1 MNTFISSNTKPLFE
15 NIQPYDYLEP
25 VKLLA
30 EDHKKITPNYYRD
43 LLSGLNY
50 DKLLKKKEI
59 LPQSDINDKIML
71 EYLKCFSDNN
81 IIVVYPKALS
91 KKDKLKDM
99 FTLLDD
105 NGRVYYKK
113 YLTIDYYQAYN
124 LIYQFYAN
132 APRMKSNNHIIYK
145 LDRLGFKIGSTYEI
159 LIIVYQ
165 HLNIAN
171 KINGST
177 TPFKSELRNIFLSED
192 IKNTNIDPQLDI
204 YPREYDYIHVNDT
217 FNETINYSYLFLDSN
232 TIEFTKKQLSWRL
245 LEFTDGINKFNNL
258 LQLLF
263 KLPLLERNKFLF
275 ISSTILFSYG
285 IRAMNDIDGIILDN
299 TNITQE
305 IKEYIDKHEESIDI
319 YYNNAFDKTNVN
331 QEWEDTLNERAKL
344 LGASS
349 FNELIINPKYH
360 YYFMG
365 VKLLKLDY
373 EIILRHLRGRPAQV
387 TDLLAISRLLNI
399 NIKTDIPHKIVTF
412 NSVSKTTE
420 TKIVKKQEY
429 LGTMKNYFKKRYFI
443 NITEEQIEL
452 WINSTNNNSPLN
464 IKPHDIEINTKNN
477 IYTLELPK
485 SYTMKDLY
493 YKTPNI
499 SNNKIIFPDLIEL
512 SKMGF
517 NSYTTI
523 LSDDKPYL
531 YYGEDW
537 KTLNLCNKEP
547 REIYDKKNNK
557 LRVLTFNVHNF
568 ITRCNQGIAPMFN
581 NNFNQFKKGR
591 DFNKFYE
598 FFKKVNADVIC
609 LQEFV
614 PIPSSSLTE
623 DITDYDEIQKI
634 NFEYI
639 NEQMK
644 KLGYNYSCIGETV
657 KNNFTLKEPRTY
669 YMICNA
675 TYSKLPII
683 EEKIFHL
690 FINRNITAIKINYNH
705 QPVWILNTHLAYF
718 PDKTPVDLNKD
729 SIVLQFE
736 TIKYIIEK
744 EFKDNIIFC
753 GDFNINLYT
762 QQNNYRY
769 KNFDKVKNIT
779 DLFNNSSKI
788 SIPTNFSQNE
798 QTDYILYSK
807 NSKLHP
813 AYNLIINSNLS
824 DHNPI
829 LTDFYSS

>member
-1 MNTFISSNTKPLFE
+1 MNTFISSNTNPLFE
-15 NIQPYDYLEP
+15 NITPYNYLEP
-25 VKLLA
+25 IKLLA
-30 EDHKKITPNYYRD
+30 EHHKEIKPNYYRD
-43 LLSGLNY
+43 ILSGQNY
-50 DKLLKKKEI
+50 DKLLKNKED
-59 LPQSDINDKIML
+59 LPQSDINDRIML
-71 EYLKCFSDNN
+71 EYSKCFSDNN
-81 IIVVYPKALS
+81 FIVVYPKALS
-91 KKDKLKDM
+91 KKDKLKDL
-99 FTLLDD
+99 FKLLND

-113 YLTIDYYQAYN
+113 YLTVDYYQAYN
-124 LIYQFYAN
+124 LVYQLYAN
-132 APRMKSNNHIIYK
+132 SPRMKSNNHIVYK
-145 LDRLGFKIGSTYEI
+145 LDRLGFKLGYTHEI

-171 KINGST
+171 KINGSS
-177 TPFKSELRNIFLSED
+177 TPFKSEIRNIFLSED
-192 IKNTNIDPQLDI
+192 IKNINIDPQLDI

-245 LEFTDGINKFNNL
+245 IEFSDGIITFNKV

-275 ISSTILFSYG
+275 ISSTVLFSYG
-285 IRAMNDIDGIILDN
+285 IRAMNDIDGFMLDN
-299 TNITQE
+299 TTISQE
-305 IKEYIDKHEESIDI
+305 IKEYIDKNDKSIDI
-319 YYNNAFDKTNVN
+319 YYNNAFDKANIN
-331 QEWEDTLNERAKL
+331 KEWEDTLNERAKL
-344 LGASS
+344 LGASN
-349 FNELIINPKYH
+349 FNELVINPKYH

-365 VKLLKLDY
+365 VKLLKLEN
-373 EIILRHLRGRPAQV
+373 EIILRNLRGRPAQL
-387 TDLLAISRLLNI
+387 TDLLAINRLLNI
-399 NIKTDIPHKIVTF
+399 NIKTSIPISIELF
-412 NSVSKTTE
+412 NTEEKTTE
-420 TKIVKKQEY
+420 TKIVNKKEY
-429 LGTMKNYFKKRYFI
+429 ISTMKHYFKRRYFI
-443 NITEEQIEL
+443 NITDEQVESWL
-452 WINSTNNNSPLN
+452 NSTNNTSPLI
-464 IKPHDIEINTKNN
+464 IKPHDIEINSKNN

-499 SNNKIIFPDLIEL
+499 SNNKIIFPTLIEL

-517 NSYTTI
+517 NTYSSI
-523 LSDDKPYL
+523 FSDDKPYI

-537 KTLNLCNKEP
+537 KKSDLCDRKP
-547 REIYDKKNNK
+547 REIFDKRDNK

-568 ITRCNQGIAPMFN
+568 ITRCNQGIAPLFN
-581 NNFNQFKKGR
+581 NNFNQFKNGR
-591 DFNKFYE
+591 DFSKFYE

-614 PIPSSSLTE
+614 PILDKIPD
-623 DITDYDEIQKI
+623 DITDYNDMQKI

-644 KLGYNYSCIGETV
+644 KLGYNYSCIGDTV
-657 KNNFTLKEPRTY
+657 KNNFTLNEPRSY

-675 TYSKLPII
+675 IYSKLPIE
-683 EEKIFHL
+683 EEKILHL

-705 QPVWILNTHLAYF
+705 QPVWILNTHLAYY
-718 PDKTPVDLNKD
+718 PDKTPIDLKKD
-729 SIVLQFE
+729 TIVLQFE
-736 TIKYIIEK
+736 VIKYIIEN

-779 DLFNNSSKI
+779 NLFNNSSKI

-813 AYNLIINSNLS
+813 AYSLIINSDLS

>member
-25 VKLLA
+25 IKLLA
-30 EDHKKITPNYYRD
+30 ENHKEIKPNYYRD
-43 LLSGLNY
+43 ILSGLNY

-71 EYLKCFSDNN
+71 EYSKSFSDNN
-81 IIVVYPKALS
+81 FIIVYPKALS
-91 KKDKLKDM
+91 KKDKLKDL
-99 FTLLDD
+99 FKLLDN

-124 LIYQFYAN
+124 IIYQLYAN
-132 APRMKSNNHIIYK
+132 ASRMKSNNHIVYK
-145 LDRLGFKIGSTYEI
+145 LDRLGFKIGYTNDI

-177 TPFKSELRNIFLSED
+177 SSFKSELRNIFLSED
-192 IKNTNIDPQLDI
+192 IKNNTIDPQLDI

-217 FNETINYSYLFLDSN
+217 FNEVINYSYLFLDSN

-245 LEFTDGINKFNNL
+245 LEFSDGIAKFNNL

-275 ISSTILFSYG
+275 ISSTVLFSYG
-285 IRAMNDIDGIILDN
+285 IRAMNDIDGFVLDN
-299 TNITQE
+299 TNITLE
-305 IKEYIDKHEESIDI
+305 IKDYIDKNEKSIDI
-319 YYNNAFDKTNVN
+319 YYNNAFDKSKINK
-331 QEWEDTLNERAKL
+331 EWEDTLNERAKL
-344 LGASS
+344 LGASN
-349 FNELIINPKYH
+349 FNELIINPNYH
-360 YYFMG
+360 YYFLG

-373 EIILRHLRGRPAQV
+373 EIIIRNLRARPAQL

-399 NIKTDIPHKIVTF
+399 TINTSIPKSIQLFDTEQ
-412 NSVSKTTE
+412 NTTE
-420 TKIVKKQEY
+420 TKIVNKNEY
-429 LGTMKNYFKKRYFI
+429 ISTMKYYFKTRYFI
-443 NITEEQIEL
+443 DITNEQIESWFNSTDAIL
-452 WINSTNNNSPLN
+452 LNIQPHEFEINTNNN
-464 IKPHDIEINTKNN
+464 
-477 IYTLELPK
+477 IYKLELPK

-493 YKTPNI
+493 YKIPNI
-499 SNNKIIFPDLIEL
+499 NNNKIVYPDLTEL

-517 NSYTTI
+517 NTYSSI
-523 LSDDKPYL
+523 FSDDKPYI
-531 YYGEDW
+531 YHGEDW
-537 KTLNLCNKEP
+537 KLSNLCNKKP
-547 REIYDKKNNK
+547 RDIYDKKSN
-557 LRVLTFNVHNF
+557 LRILTFNVHNF
-568 ITRCNQGIAPMFN
+568 ISRCNQGVSPIFN
-581 NNFNQFKKGR
+581 NNFNLFQKGR
-591 DFNKFYE
+591 NFTKFYE
-598 FFKKVNADVIC
+598 LFQKVNADVIC

-614 PIPSSSLTE
+614 PIPSSPLTE
-623 DITDYDEIQKI
+623 DIIDYNEIQKI

-657 KNNFTLKEPRTY
+657 KNNFTLNEPRSY

-675 TYSKLPII
+675 IYSKLPIE

-690 FINRNITAIKINYNH
+690 FINRNITAIKVKYNNK
-705 QPVWILNTHLAYF
+705 PVWILNTHLAYYS
-718 PDKTPVDLNKD
+718 DKSPVDLTKD
-729 SIVLQFE
+729 NIVLQFE
-736 TIKYIIEK
+736 VIKYIIEK
-744 EFKDNIIFC
+744 EFDDSIILC

-788 SIPTNFSQNE
+788 SIHTNFSQNE

-807 NSKLHP
+807 NSKLLP
-813 AYNLIINSNLS
+813 TYNLFINSDLS